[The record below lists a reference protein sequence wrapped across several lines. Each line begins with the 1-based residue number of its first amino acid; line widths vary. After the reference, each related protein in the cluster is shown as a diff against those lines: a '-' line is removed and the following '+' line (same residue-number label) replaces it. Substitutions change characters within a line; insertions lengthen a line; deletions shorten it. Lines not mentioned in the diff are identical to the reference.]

1 MVVKKSVVRPA
12 SPEPKEDGHWEWVAD
27 APKEQK
33 AKDATKEDQ
42 EEAAMDD
49 DEDAPVNFLQVDRP
63 HAAARKKLVAFL
75 TSKSQALKST
85 ALSTLLIKLREANSP
100 FQKVKQ
106 MIMDMITRLENEAA
120 NEANEKAWCD
130 QQMSDTTA
138 ERDEAQMHIEDYNA
152 LLTEKNALV
161 SQLTEQIATLGQEIA
176 DLQKALNEE
185 TEIRNNEKATNEQTI
200 ADAQAGEQAVNQ
212 ALTFLRD
219 FYSGA
224 ASLLQQAPPAEGYQ
238 RFSATNAGSDG
249 QTVDDM
255 APDSG
260 GVDGNYEGNQDA
272 SKSIIGLLEVI
283 ESDFQNAQSTTTSD
297 ENAAVSA
304 YNTFKSETETDISD
318 KNTLKNTKT
327 DQKTTAKLDITQ
339 AEADLKSEKTL
350 HQQALDELDKLKPV
364 CVDTGMSWEERTKRR
379 EQEIDSLK
387 TSLKILQNTDFG
399 F

>member
-33 AKDATKEDQ
+33 AKDETKEDQ

-120 NEANEKAWCD
+120 DEASQKAWCD
-130 QQMSDTTA
+130 TQMSETTA
-138 ERDEAQMHIEDYNA
+138 ERDEAQMQIEDLNA
-152 LLTEKNALV
+152 LLTEKNAAV

-200 ADAQAGEQAVNQ
+200 ADAQAGEQAVSQ

-224 ASLLQQAPPAEGYQ
+224 KQSLIQQNPAPAAEGYE
-238 RFSATNAGSDG
+238 RFSAAGAGSDG
-249 QTVDDM
+249 KTVDDM

-260 GVDGNYEGNQDA
+260 GVD
-272 SKSIIGLLEVI
+272 
-283 ESDFQNAQSTTTSD
+283 
-297 ENAAVSA
+297 
-304 YNTFKSETETDISD
+304 
-318 KNTLKNTKT
+318 
-327 DQKTTAKLDITQ
+327 
-339 AEADLKSEKTL
+339 
-350 HQQALDELDKLKPV
+350 
-364 CVDTGMSWEERTKRR
+364 
-379 EQEIDSLK
+379 
-387 TSLKILQNTDFG
+387 
-399 F
+399 